1 MAWPSG
7 TVPTTNLDAG
17 TDSPASARADL
28 KQAVEAV
35 NIMVGARGQPD
46 GIPSTD
52 ASGKVPPAQGGIPS
66 GAIMDYAGSTEPTGW
81 LFCAG
86 QAVSRS
92 TYATLFAAIGTNYGA
107 GDGSTTFN
115 VPDYRGRVAAGRD
128 DMGGTNAQRLTVVLN
143 GNTTAGSAVITGLS
157 STAGL
162 AVGMS
167 VIGSTIPAGRTIASI
182 DSGTQ
187 VTLNSGTSVTA
198 GTATSLRFGLLDGI
212 TLGAAGGD
220 DTHALTTG
228 QLAAHTHTYDNAGN
242 TFYELKSTG
251 GSLALGAGGTLLAS
265 TDTGV
270 SSAGGGQSHP
280 NVQPTLICNKIIKT

>member
-7 TVPTTNLDAG
+7 TVPTTNVDAG
-17 TDSPASARADL
+17 TDSPSAARADI
-28 KQAVEAV
+28 KQAIEAV
-35 NIMVGARGQPD
+35 NTMVGARGQTD
-46 GIPSTD
+46 GIASTD
-52 ASGKVPPAQGGIPS
+52 STGKVPTAQGGIPS
-66 GAIMDYAGSTEPTGW
+66 GALMDYAGTTEPTGW

-86 QAVSRS
+86 QAVSRT
-92 TYATLFAAIGTNYGA
+92 TYANLFAAIGTAFGA

-115 VPDYRGRVAAGRD
+115 VPDFRGRVAAGRD

-143 GNTTAGSAVITGLS
+143 GTTTAGSAVITGLS
-157 STAGL
+157 STANL
-162 AVGMS
+162 AVGMT

-182 DSGTQ
+182 DSATQ

-220 DTHALTTG
+220 DTHTLTTP
-228 QLAAHTHTYDNAGN
+228 QMPSHTHTLPAY
-242 TFYELKSTG
+242 ST
-251 GSLALGAGGTLLAS
+251 SAIGAGATSGILNTYGSGFTTNA
-265 TDTGV
+265 
-270 SSAGGGQSHP
+270 AGGGQAHP